1 MMDPMMKDKIDSVLD
16 RVTDPESDLSVA
28 QLGLV
33 KKIRYCEEHT
43 LLYVFTDFMSRQ
55 PGCLT
60 CAGIAMALS
69 ASILKNLETEF
80 QKEFPDL
87 TIEFE

>member
-1 MMDPMMKDKIDSVLD
+1 MDRMMKDKIDSVLE
-16 RVTDPESDLSVA
+16 RVTDPESGLSVA

-33 KKIRYCEEHT
+33 KKVRYSEDRN
-43 LLYVFTDFMSRQ
+43 LLYIFTDFVSRQ

-60 CAGIAMALS
+60 CAGIAMAIS
-69 ASILKNLETEF
+69 ASILKNLEAEF

-87 TIEFE
+87 TIAFV

>member
-1 MMDPMMKDKIDSVLD
+1 MDRVMKEKIESVLD
-16 RVTDPESDLSVA
+16 RVKDPESDLSVA

-33 KKIRYCEEHT
+33 KKVRYSEDHN
-43 LLYVFTDFMSRQ
+43 LLYIFTDFVSRQ
-55 PGCLT
+55 PRCLT
-60 CAGIAMALS
+60 CAAIAMALS

-87 TIEFE
+87 TIEFV

>member
-1 MMDPMMKDKIDSVLD
+1 MNSIMKEKIDSVLE
-16 RVTDPESDLSVA
+16 RVKDPESDLSVA
-28 QLGLV
+28 HLGLV
-33 KKIRYCEEHT
+33 KKVRYSEDHK
-43 LLYVFTDFMSRQ
+43 LLYIFTDFVSRQ

-69 ASILKNLETEF
+69 ASILKNLEAEF

-87 TIEFE
+87 TVEFV